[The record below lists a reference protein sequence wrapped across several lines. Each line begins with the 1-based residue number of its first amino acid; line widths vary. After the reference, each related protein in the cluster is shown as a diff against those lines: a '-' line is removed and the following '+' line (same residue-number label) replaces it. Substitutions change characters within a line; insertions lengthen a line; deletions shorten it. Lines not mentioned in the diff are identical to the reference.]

1 MANDVTLPGTGV
13 AVETE
18 EQADSSHRQV
28 VKIAELDDVQ
38 TRRLLS
44 HIAEALGLAVDASGR
59 LRVSLDTVGGNQT
72 LSAVT
77 TVSTVTTCSTVTT
90 VGTVTNQAQLG
101 GALTNTLVFDSL
113 EHAWGTGI
121 RSHIT

>member
-28 VKIAELDDVQ
+28 VKVAELDDVQ
-38 TRRLLS
+38 MRRLLS
-44 HIAEALGLAVDASGR
+44 HIAEALGFAVDASGR
-59 LRVSLDTVGGNQT
+59 LRVSLDTVGGNQS
-72 LSAVT
+72 LNS
-77 TVSTVTTCSTVTT
+77 VSTVTTCSTVTT

-101 GALTNTLVFDSL
+101 GSLTNTLVSDSM

>member
-28 VKIAELDDVQ
+28 VKVAELDDIQV
-38 TRRLLS
+38 RRLLS

-72 LSAVT
+72 LG
-77 TVSTVTTCSTVTT
+77 TVTTCTTVTT
-90 VGTVTNQAQLG
+90 VTTCATLTNQAQLG
-101 GALTNTLVFDSL
+101 GALTNTMVFDGL
-113 EHAWGTGI
+113 DNAWATAVRG
-121 RSHIT
+121 RIT